1 MIFEGITALGK
12 VYSLGTPLTV
22 HITKGAGAP
31 ADEFVGE
38 FSWSALPP
46 LYRLRVLDGQK
57 VIFYGP
63 LDVQQER
70 HSPKGDFVRVEG
82 RSMAALLLDNEAVPQ
97 MYYSP
102 PFSTVFS
109 RHALPYG
116 FLQYHVPKGTVKIGD
131 FSVTKGMSEWQ
142 VLESFCRRAW
152 NAVPTMQGG
161 DVLTVGQA
169 EEESPLAFRDL
180 GLGLGCLSR
189 TKTRCE
195 YARISE
201 VLIRNPQNGRYT
213 VSYTDEQALR
223 DGIRRRRCMGASQTA
238 NGRQVAQNAMRK
250 SLKYTWVLP
259 EWPNIEPGKNAEIND
274 RYFGR
279 VEGLTVWSTKYS
291 LDASGMVCTVTLR
304 QSGG

>member
-12 VYSLGTPLTV
+12 VYSLGTPLSV

-63 LDVQQER
+63 LDVQQEQ
-70 HSPKGDFVRVEG
+70 HSSKGDFVRVEG

-109 RHALPYG
+109 RHAVPYG
-116 FLQYHVPKGTVKIGD
+116 FSQYLVPKGTVKIGD
-131 FSVTKGMSEWQ
+131 FTVAKGMSEWQ

-152 NAVPTMQGG
+152 NAVPTMQEG
-161 DVLTVGQA
+161 DVFTIGKVEGEA
-169 EEESPLAFRDL
+169 PLVFGDL
-180 GLGLGCLSR
+180 GQGFGCLSK
-189 TKTRCE
+189 TKTNLE
-195 YARISE
+195 YIRISE
-201 VLIRNPQNGRYT
+201 VLTRNPQNGRYT
-213 VSYTDEQALR
+213 VSDKEKQALR
-223 DGIRRRRCMGASQTA
+223 DGIQRRRCMATTA
-238 NGRQVAQNAMRK
+238 NGRQVIDNANQK
-250 SLKYTWVLP
+250 SLEYTWVLP
-259 EWPNIEPGKNAEIND
+259 GWPNIEPGKPVEIND
-274 RYFGR
+274 RYFGH
-279 VEGLTVWSTKYS
+279 VEGLTVWSTKCS
-291 LDASGMVCTVTLR
+291 LDAAGMVCTVTLR
-304 QSGG
+304 QLK